1 MIQLLKTFVAAT
13 LSVIPI
19 SQAYLTQGRPVTMS
33 SLYCGSSAK
42 LTDNTYPLATDCNI
56 YAHTNQDNNPWM
68 NIQLA
73 QSSTITSVYLV
84 HMQAA
89 PERAQNTD
97 VRIGTSETVA
107 DNELCKQIDFG
118 GIYTCDTPLNGNYVG
133 IQKNGSNYFI
143 WVELR
148 AYEMPPMSLTESM
161 LSTNDSGNTSLV
173 YALTF
178 SIVVGQ
184 NFGND

>member
-33 SLYCGSSAK
+33 SFHCGDKSAT

-56 YAHTNQDNNPWM
+56 YAHTNQDDNPWM

-73 QSSTITSVYLV
+73 QSSTIASVYLV
-84 HMQAA
+84 NEQKANTG
-89 PERAQNTD
+89 RATD
-97 VRIGTSETVA
+97 TDIRIGTSSTVSNNA
-107 DNELCKQIDFG
+107 LCKNIDFG
-118 GIYTCDTPLNGNYVG
+118 GIYTCDTALNGNYVG
-133 IQKNGSNYFI
+133 IQKIGIYCYFI

-148 AYEMPPMSLTESM
+148 AYETPPIALMAAM
-161 LSTNDSGNTSLV
+161 LSTNAMPNASLV
-173 YALTF
+173 YAL
-178 SIVVGQ
+178 S
-184 NFGND
+184 